1 MAEWKV
7 EIKRLADDFCISQ
20 VKVNRILKWIESVY
34 GQREREIPSCYK
46 GNRDEFL
53 YDKAQKEIMNLICA

>member
-7 EIKRLADDFCISQ
+7 EIKRLAEDFCISQ
-20 VKVNRILKWIESVY
+20 VKVNRVLKRVESMY
-34 GQREREIPSCYK
+34 EQEEREIPSFYK

-53 YDKAQKEIMNLICA
+53 YDKAQKEIMSLVYA